1 MIILDLPD
9 LFRTKSPHTYPPFK
23 NGYYLEEYFYKYVLE
38 NRELFNTIDAV
49 YIPVYWTNLQVSGD
63 YESKKE
69 YYNEFLKE
77 QYAKYAKDTKYFT
90 IVQHDDCVLLNVPE
104 STIIFGACSG
114 HVPLPL
120 IYEDKN
126 KTLETIQNN
135 NNPEKV
141 ITCSFVGSQTH
152 AIRTKLDILKGLP
165 KYLIQTKGWDVNVDV
180 NNANN
185 FISIALHSAFTL
197 APRGYGRSSF
207 RFFECFLLNTI
218 PIYIYDDVNW
228 LPYQDI
234 LDYSKF
240 SIVLHE
246 SEMESLPI
254 VLESISIEKQKE
266 MLLEVENHKQYFSLE
281 YMCNYIC
288 DTLKKN
294 KTYTLTKGNQTMTF
308 LQ

>member
-9 LFRTKSPHTYPPFK
+9 LFRTQSPHTYPPFK
-23 NGYYLEEYFYKYVLE
+23 NGHYMEEYFYNYVLE
-38 NRELFNTIDAV
+38 NKELFDSINAI

-69 YYNEFLKE
+69 YYNEYLKE
-77 QYAKYAKDTKYFT
+77 QYAKYPKNTKYFT
-90 IVQHDDCVLLNVPE
+90 IVQHDDCVLLNLPE

-114 HVPLPL
+114 HIPLPL

-126 KTLETIQNN
+126 KTLETIQKNN
-135 NNPEKV
+135 TTEKL
-141 ITCSFVGSQTH
+141 IRCSFVGSQTH
-152 AIRTKLDILKGLP
+152 TIRNKLDILKELP
-165 KYLIQTKGWDVNVDV
+165 AYLIQTKGWDVNVNV

-185 FISIALHSAFTL
+185 FISIALHSTFTL

-218 PIYIYDDVNW
+218 PIYIYDDINW

-246 SEMESLPI
+246 SQIESLPKI
-254 VLESISIEKQKE
+254 LESISIEKQKE
-266 MLLEVENHKQYFSLE
+266 MLLEVKNHKKYFSLK
-281 YMCNYIC
+281 YMSNYIC